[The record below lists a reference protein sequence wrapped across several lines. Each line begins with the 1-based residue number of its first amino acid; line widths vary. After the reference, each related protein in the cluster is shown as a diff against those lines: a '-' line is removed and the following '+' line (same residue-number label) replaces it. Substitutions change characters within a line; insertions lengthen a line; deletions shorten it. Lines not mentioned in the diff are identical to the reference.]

1 MVLQVW
7 ELRTRKNGDVV
18 LAKLS
23 EQEMGVVADY
33 VLEQA

>member
-23 EQEMGVVADY
+23 EQEIGGGG
-33 VLEQA
+33 